1 MRRRSSKRS
10 FRQLSNLSK
19 PSLGDQIDQCYE
31 QGLYQQALTKLKQ
44 ARKSNQAGDIRLSEG
59 DILLAWGIDDA
70 EQGAYRKAEKTLR
83 QAMELGAVGEKG
95 DGYCYYWLA
104 KCLVEQ
110 DQPQAAL
117 DLVETAFETKQLPK
131 QQGSCYLKL
140 LVLNEQLDTL
150 ATVIDSKKNRFYAAP
165 LHWARGVLELHQ
177 HSPEEALPHFKK
189 MGNRITPGDWPTA
202 WTIYAK
208 QQAGQWAEADPSLG
222 LNQPSFDY
230 SPFSRGTSNRDKHP
244 AIIRLKL
251 VQLAHTFKHDFSEHV
266 PLEGLTPVEKQS
278 TLVLEILRMIGNDEV
293 YDAAHLFLN
302 TLKEAA
308 AEFPLL
314 HELHDP
320 LMTLAGA
327 AAMRFGEPE
336 YAEVFW
342 SRLLSSTLKDPQ
354 IALHLRQAM
363 FESGADQAAI
373 GVVKKLMQWVEAQTT
388 WTETQRQS
396 ILAHLHCW
404 TCDHLINL
412 KKIGRA
418 EQVLKSALKLAPDSP
433 SVIGR
438 QGVLAAQRKQY
449 QQAIP
454 LLTQALKGGSG
465 FVNIYDQLISC
476 LQATGDTDT
485 LKQVRRQYGKA
496 FGDLDTEPD
505 MPRWQEI
512 FTYRLFFMLQDATG
526 NCDRND
532 FPTRAIKIFVD
543 AATDT
548 PNKDQRVT
556 FDQTEAA
563 DKWEV
568 LLAPLNPAQQVP
580 VLQAICLVMALY
592 AKRKKGLAALQSR
605 YQAQLIE
612 LMNSQTEARIANLV
626 YLAVKEKKSDRLVTP
641 IDLYL
646 HSTAQPGQAIAQLQ
660 LKVRWFTT
668 TSILL
673 PWLDQALA
681 KEPQNPLLLLAK
693 ATLYPYDRPE
703 YQELFERGFD
713 LARRLQDTNALD
725 AYRDEEWLQEQAMT
739 RSAMSGMRLSGG
751 PPSLQD
757 MMEMITK
764 MAQAQFGDEVPPELL
779 EQIIMETMAAEM
791 GEAMPPGGPFGGPFG
806 QGIPLPPIFG
816 GFEDESPGF
825 EEDFF
830 RPLSGTKKTKKSKR
844 SRRKS

>member
-1 MRRRSSKRS
+1 MGRRSSKRS

-44 ARKSNQAGDIRLSEG
+44 AQKSNQASEIRLNEG

-83 QAMELGAVGEKG
+83 QAMELGAIGEKG
-95 DGYCYYWLA
+95 DGYYWLA

-117 DLVETAFETKQLPK
+117 DLVQTAFETKQLPK
-131 QQGSCYLKL
+131 QQGACYLKL
-140 LVLNEQLDTL
+140 LVLNDQLDTL
-150 ATVIDSKKNRFYAAP
+150 ATVIDSQKSRFYAAP
-165 LHWARGVLELHQ
+165 LHWARGVLKLHQ

-208 QQAGQWAEADPSLG
+208 QQAGQWAEAGQPLG
-222 LNQPSFDY
+222 LSQTSFDY
-230 SPFSRGTSNRDKHP
+230 SPFSTFTSNRDKHP
-244 AIIRLKL
+244 AIVRLKL
-251 VQLAHTFKHDFSEHV
+251 VQLAHSFSHDFSEHV
-266 PLEGLTPVEKQS
+266 PLEGLTSLEKQS
-278 TLVLEILRMIGNDEV
+278 TLVLEILRMIDNDEV

-302 TLKEAA
+302 TFKETAV
-308 AEFPLL
+308 EFPLL
-314 HELHDP
+314 QELHDP

-327 AAMRFGEPE
+327 AAMRLGEPD

-342 SRLLSSTLKDPQ
+342 SRLLSSDLQDPQ
-354 IALHLRQAM
+354 IAIHLRQAM

-388 WTETQRQS
+388 WAESQRQA

-412 KKIGRA
+412 KKISRA
-418 EQVLKSALKLAPDSP
+418 EQALKPALKLAPDSP

-438 QGVLAAQRKQY
+438 QGMLAAKRKHY

-454 LLTQALKGGSG
+454 LLTQALKGGSS
-465 FVNIYDQLISC
+465 FVNIYDELISC
-476 LQATGDTDT
+476 LEKTGDTDT

-496 FGDLDTEPD
+496 FGDLDTDPD

-526 NCDRND
+526 NLDRDD
-532 FPTRAIKIFVD
+532 FPSRAIKIFVD
-543 AATDT
+543 AATDS

-563 DKWEV
+563 DRWEA
-568 LLAPLNPAQQVP
+568 LLAPLSPAQQVP

-605 YQAQLIE
+605 YQAQLIS
-612 LMNSQTEARIANLV
+612 LMDSQPEARVANLV
-626 YLAVKEKKSDRLVTP
+626 YLAVKEKKADRLAAA
-641 IDLYL
+641 IESYL
-646 HSTAQPGQAIAQLQ
+646 RSVPQPYQAIAQLQ

-668 TSILL
+668 TAVLL
-673 PWLDQALA
+673 PWLDQALV
-681 KEPQNPLLLLAK
+681 KEPQNSLLLLAK
-693 ATLYPYDRPE
+693 ATTYPYDSSE
-703 YQELFERGFD
+703 YQRLFEHGFD
-713 LARRLQDTNALD
+713 LARRLQDTEALD
-725 AYRDEEWLQEQAMT
+725 AYRDEEWLQGQAMT
-739 RSAMSGMRLSGG
+739 RSAMSGLGRSGR
-751 PPSLQD
+751 PPSMRD
-757 MMEMITK
+757 MMEMIAK
-764 MAQAQFGDEVPPELL
+764 MAQAQFGDEIPPEVM
-779 EQIIMETMAAEM
+779 EQIMMEMMAAEM
-791 GEAMPPGGPFGGPFG
+791 GDAMPPGGPFGGPFG

-816 GFEDESPGF
+816 GFEDEPPGF
-825 EEDFF
+825 GDDFF
-830 RPLSGTKKTKKSKR
+830 RPLPGAKKTKKSKR

>member
-1 MRRRSSKRS
+1 MGRRSSKRS

-19 PSLGDQIDQCYE
+19 SSLGDQIDQCYE
-31 QGLYQQALTKLKQ
+31 QGRYQQALTKLKQ
-44 ARKSNQAGDIRLSEG
+44 ARKSNQASDIRLSEG

-70 EQGAYRKAEKTLR
+70 EQGVYHKAEKTLR
-83 QAMELGAVGEKG
+83 QAMELGVVGEKG
-95 DGYCYYWLA
+95 DGYYWLA

-110 DQPQAAL
+110 EQTQVAL
-117 DLVETAFETKQLPK
+117 DLVQTAFDTKQLPK
-131 QQGSCYLKL
+131 QQGGCYLKL
-140 LVLNEQLDTL
+140 LVLNDQLDTL
-150 ATVIDSKKNRFYAAP
+150 ATVIASQKSRFYAAP

-177 HSPEEALPHFKK
+177 HSPKAALPHFKK

-202 WTIYAK
+202 WTVYAK
-208 QQAGQWAEADPSLG
+208 QQAGQWAEAGQSLG

-230 SPFSRGTSNRDKHP
+230 SPFSRVTSNRDKHP

-251 VQLAHTFKHDFSEHV
+251 VQLAHSFNHDFSEHV

-278 TLVLEILRMIGNDEV
+278 TLVLEILRMIDNDEV

-302 TLKEAA
+302 TLKEAT
-308 AEFPLL
+308 AEFSLLQAL
-314 HELHDP
+314 HEP
-320 LMTLAGA
+320 LMTLAGD
-327 AAMRFGEPE
+327 AAMRLGEPE

-354 IALHLRQAM
+354 IAIHLRQAM

-373 GVVKKLMQWVEAQTT
+373 GIVKQLMQWVEAQTT
-388 WTETQRQS
+388 WSEQQRQA

-418 EQVLKSALKLAPDSP
+418 EQALKPALKLAPDSP

-438 QGVLAAQRKQY
+438 QGMLAAKRKQY
-449 QQAIP
+449 KQAIP

-465 FVNIYDQLISC
+465 FINIYDELIRC
-476 LQATGDTDT
+476 LETIGDTDT

-496 FGDLDTEPD
+496 FGDLNTEPD
-505 MPRWQEI
+505 IPRWQEI
-512 FTYRLFFMLQDATG
+512 FTYRLFFMLKDATG

-532 FPTRAIKIFVD
+532 FPTRAIKIFVE

-563 DKWEV
+563 AKWEA
-568 LLAPLNPAQQVP
+568 LLTPLSPAQQVP
-580 VLQAICLVMALY
+580 VLQAICLMMTLY

-605 YQAQLIE
+605 YHTQLIG
-612 LMNSQTEARIANLV
+612 LMDSQPEARIANLV
-626 YLAVKEKKSDRLVTP
+626 YLAVKEKKPDRLIVP
-641 IDLYL
+641 VDFYL
-646 HSTAQPGQAIAQLQ
+646 NSTAQPYKAIAQLQ
-660 LKVRWFTT
+660 LRVRWFTT
-668 TSILL
+668 TSVLL

-693 ATLYPYDRPE
+693 ATLYPYDSPQYEER
-703 YQELFERGFD
+703 FEQGFD
-713 LARRLQDTNALD
+713 LARRLQDTEALD
-725 AYRDEEWLQEQAMT
+725 AYRNEEWLQGQAMT
-739 RSAMSGMRLSGG
+739 RTAMSGMSRSGG
-751 PPSLQD
+751 PPSMRD
-757 MMEMITK
+757 MVDMITK

-779 EQIIMETMAAEM
+779 EQMIMQMMAAEM
-791 GEAMPPGGPFGGPFG
+791 GEAMPPGGPGPF
-806 QGIPLPPIFG
+806 QGMPLPPIFG
-816 GFEDESPGF
+816 GFEEEPLGF
-825 EEDFF
+825 EEEVF
-830 RPLSGTKKTKKSKR
+830 RPLPGAQKKKRNKRSKR
-844 SRRKS
+844 KP

>member
-1 MRRRSSKRS
+1 MGRRNSKRS

-44 ARKSNQAGDIRLSEG
+44 ARKSNQASDIRLNEG

-70 EQGAYRKAEKTLR
+70 EQGAYGKAEKTLR

-95 DGYCYYWLA
+95 DAYYWLA

-110 DQPQAAL
+110 EQGQAAL
-117 DLVETAFETKQLPK
+117 DLVQTAFETKQLPK
-131 QQGSCYLKL
+131 QQGACYLKL
-140 LVLNEQLDTL
+140 LVLNDRLDTL
-150 ATVIDSKKNRFYAAP
+150 ATVIDSQKNRFYAAP
-165 LHWARGVLELHQ
+165 LHWARGVLALHQ
-177 HSPEEALPHFKK
+177 QSPKEALPHFKK
-189 MGNRITPGDWPTA
+189 MGNRTTPGDFPMA
-202 WTIYAK
+202 WTVYAK
-208 QQAGQWAEADPSLG
+208 QQAGQWEETDQSLR

-230 SPFSRGTSNRDKHP
+230 SPFSTFTPNRNKHP
-244 AIIRLKL
+244 ARVRLTL
-251 VQLAHTFKHDFSEHV
+251 VQLAHTFSHDFSEHV

-278 TLVLEILRMIGNDEV
+278 TLVLEILRMIANDEV

-302 TLKEAA
+302 TVKETAA
-308 AEFPLL
+308 MFPLVQ
-314 HELHDP
+314 ELHDP
-320 LMTLAGA
+320 LLTLAGS
-327 AAMRFGEPE
+327 AAMSLGEPE

-342 SRLLSSTLKDPQ
+342 SRLLSSSVQDPQ
-354 IALHLRQAM
+354 IAIHLRQAM

-373 GVVKKLMQWVEAQTT
+373 GVVKKLMQWVERQTT
-388 WTETQRQS
+388 WAEPQRQS

-412 KKIGRA
+412 KKLGRA
-418 EQVLKSALKLAPDSP
+418 EQALKPALKLAPDSP

-438 QGVLAAQRKQY
+438 QGMLAAKRKHY
-449 QQAIP
+449 KQAIP
-454 LLTQALKGGSG
+454 LLTQALKGGSS
-465 FVNIYDQLISC
+465 FANIYEELISC
-476 LQATGDTDT
+476 LEKTGDTDT
-485 LKQVRRQYGKA
+485 LKQVRRQYGKT

-526 NCDRND
+526 NLDRND
-532 FPTRAIKIFVD
+532 FPSRAIKIFVD

-556 FDQTEAA
+556 FDQTQAA
-563 DKWEV
+563 DKWEA
-568 LLAPLNPAQQVP
+568 LLAPLSPEQQVP
-580 VLQAICLVMALY
+580 VLQVICLVLALY

-605 YQAQLIE
+605 YQAQLIG
-612 LMNSQTEARIANLV
+612 LIDTQPEARIANLV
-626 YLAVKEKKSDRLVTP
+626 YLAVKEKKADRLVTP
-641 IDLYL
+641 IDFYL
-646 HSTAQPGQAIAQLQ
+646 NSTAQPYQAIAQLQ

-668 TSILL
+668 TSVLL

-681 KEPQNPLLLLAK
+681 KDPQNPLLLLAK
-693 ATLYPYDRPE
+693 ATLYPYDSPQ

-713 LARRLQDTNALD
+713 LARRLQDADALD
-725 AYRDEEWLQEQAMT
+725 AYRDEEWLQDQAMT
-739 RSAMSGMRLSGG
+739 RSAMSGMSRSGG
-751 PPSLQD
+751 PPSMQD
-757 MMEMITK
+757 MVDMITK

-779 EQIIMETMAAEM
+779 EQLIMQMMAAEM
-791 GEAMPPGGPFGGPFG
+791 GGAMPPGGPFGGPFG

-816 GFEDESPGF
+816 GFEDEPPGF
-825 EEDFF
+825 EDDFF
-830 RPLSGTKKTKKSKR
+830 RPLPGAKKTKKSKR